1 MLDVLDRKIRQMH
14 LALGDLEK
22 SDLSQLK
29 STVVEDKGGFY
40 RELDFNQ
47 GQSDAQLA
55 NTAYLLISNIA
66 SLKDHLKAWCKKHGT
81 NFEGDKLINGNV
93 DVATIHDLWNIDK
106 HAELNRAPRSGR
118 IPRLENLR
126 QDLKLSTGTSANSSA
141 LFMMDPRTGK
151 MISQTTGS
159 AKITLSINADVID
172 ENGDRIGDFAKM
184 CEDATGAWEETLLAA
199 GVPIPPRG

>member
-29 STVVEDKGGFY
+29 TTVVEVNSGFY

-47 GQSDAQLA
+47 SQSDAQLA
-55 NTAYLLISNIA
+55 NTADLLISNIA
-66 SLKDHLKAWCKKHGT
+66 KLKDHLKAWCKKRGVK
-81 NFEGDKLINGNV
+81 FEGDELIDGNL

-106 HAELNRAPRSGR
+106 HAELNRTPRSGR
-118 IPRLENLR
+118 IPRLDNLQQSLR
-126 QDLKLSTGTSANSSA
+126 LSTGTSANSSA
-141 LFMMDPRTGK
+141 VFMMDPRTGK
-151 MISQTTGS
+151 MTAQTTGS
-159 AKITLSINADVID
+159 GKITLSISADVVD
-172 ENGDRIGDFAKM
+172 ENGERIGDFAKM
-184 CEDATGAWEETLLAA
+184 CEDATSAWEETLSVA

>member
-66 SLKDHLKAWCKKHGT
+66 SLKDHLKAWCKKHRT

-93 DVATIHDLWNIDK
+93 DVATIHDLWNIYYK
-106 HAELNRAPRSGR
+106 HPEPNRAPRSGR

-126 QDLKLSTGTSANSSA
+126 QDLKLSTGTSAESRDI
-141 LFMMDPRTGK
+141 LC
-151 MISQTTGS
+151 
-159 AKITLSINADVID
+159 NAI
-172 ENGDRIGDFAKM
+172 
-184 CEDATGAWEETLLAA
+184 
-199 GVPIPPRG
+199 